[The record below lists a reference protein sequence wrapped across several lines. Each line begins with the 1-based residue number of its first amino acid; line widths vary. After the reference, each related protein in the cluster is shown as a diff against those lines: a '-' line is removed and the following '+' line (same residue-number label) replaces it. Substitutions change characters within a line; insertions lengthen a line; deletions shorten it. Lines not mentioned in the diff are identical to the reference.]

1 MTFPAIDPVAF
12 ELGPVVVRWYA
23 LAYVVGVLAGWQHAV
38 HLIRSGRV
46 VIPPKAIDDLFLWV
60 LLGIILGGSLGYV
73 VFYQG
78 VYYLGEPLKIFAVWE
93 GGMSFHGAL
102 IGVGIAVA
110 IVAHRNNIKVAA
122 LADSIAPMA
131 PLGLMLGRLANF
143 INGELYGRVSE
154 VYWSLTF
161 SRGGDVNRHPSQLY
175 EAFLE
180 GFLLLLI
187 MLWFTYVGNTHK
199 KVGCLTGIF
208 LIGYGCARIFAEFFR
223 EPDQQIGLFLEV
235 ATLGQILSIPIIV
248 LGVVFVQTAKVRD
261 GRA

>member
-1 MTFPAIDPVAF
+1 MTFPEIDPVAF
-12 ELGPVVVRWYA
+12 ELGPFVVRWYA
-23 LAYVVGVLAGWQHAV
+23 LAYVAGVLAGWQHAAY
-38 HLIRSGRV
+38 LIRSGRV
-46 VIPPKAIDDLFLWV
+46 VIPLKAIDDLFLWA
-60 LLGIILGGSLGYV
+60 LLGIVLGGRLGYV
-73 VFYQG
+73 IFYQG
-78 VYYLGEPLKIFAVWE
+78 AYYLGEPLKILAVWE
-93 GGMSFHGAL
+93 GGMSFHGAM

-110 IVAHRNNIKVAA
+110 MVAHRNNIQVGA

-154 VYWSLTF
+154 VYWSLPF

-187 MLWFTYVGNTHK
+187 MLWFTYVGNTRK

-208 LIGYGCARIFAEFFR
+208 LIGYGCARIFAECFR
-223 EPDQQIGLFLEV
+223 EPDQQIGLFFGV
-235 ATLGQILSIPIIV
+235 ATLGQILSVPVIV
-248 LGVVFVQTAKVRD
+248 LGVVFVQNSKVRD

>member
-1 MTFPAIDPVAF
+1 MTFPTIDPVAF
-12 ELGPVVVRWYA
+12 EFGPLVVRWYA
-23 LAYVVGVLAGWQHAV
+23 LAYVAGIVAGWRHAV
-38 HLIRSGRV
+38 HLVRSGRV
-46 VIPPKAIDDLFLWV
+46 VIPLKAIDDLFFWV
-60 LLGIILGGSLGYV
+60 LLGIIIGGRLGYV

-78 VYYLGEPLKIFAVWE
+78 PYYLVDPLKIFAVWE

-102 IGVGIAVA
+102 MGVGIAVA
-110 IVAHRNNIKVAA
+110 MVARRNKVRVGA

-131 PLGLMLGRLANF
+131 PLGLMFGRLANF

-154 VYWSLTF
+154 VYWSLPF
-161 SRGGDVNRHPSQLY
+161 SRGGHINRHPSQLY

-187 MLWFTYVGNTHK
+187 MLWFTYVRDTHK
-199 KVGCLTGIF
+199 RVGCLTGIF

-223 EPDQQIGLFLEV
+223 EPDEQIGLFLEV
-235 ATLGQILSIPIIV
+235 ATLGQILSVPILIV
-248 LGVVFVQTAKVRD
+248 GVFFVQSSRVTA